1 MNESLPAFGSHFE
14 EQQDISTLSSS
25 SQAKNDFLLDVNS
38 LSSSDETVSH
48 RRSGNLSPRGSKRY
62 GMTDFGD
69 LAAQDT
75 DLLQQFDPLSSQN
88 VSSSLTDEDSS
99 TNAQPSIQRLDS
111 RDKMELH
118 RSSGLILG
126 HMKETELT
134 TRTVDGS
141 RGDVSDGTPEQFNH
155 NENTT
160 LESCGEDERFKNA
173 TVKNGKV
180 FYLQPLFA
188 VIG

>member
-160 LESCGEDERFKNA
+160 LESCGEDEHFKNA